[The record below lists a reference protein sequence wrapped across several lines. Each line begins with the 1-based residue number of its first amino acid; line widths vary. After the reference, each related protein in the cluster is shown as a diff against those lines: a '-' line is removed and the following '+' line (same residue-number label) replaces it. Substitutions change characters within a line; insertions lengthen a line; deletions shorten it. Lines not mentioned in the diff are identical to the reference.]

1 MTPGKS
7 IVTMLLALGA
17 GAIVVGAA
25 GAGTLTVGKSGSGF
39 GTVTSN
45 IGGIACG
52 AACSDAF
59 NDGTNLTLT
68 ASADVGSQFTG
79 WLGPCTGAGSCQFT
93 LNGATTAVA
102 TFAAPVIGTPALD
115 VDDNTGCDALTDGLM
130 ALRYLFGLTGPAL
143 VAGALGPL
151 PGRSSES
158 AIGGFLADMRP
169 ALDVDGN
176 GQADALTDGLLAI
189 RYLFSLRGD
198 GLIANA
204 VGSGAIRDT
213 APDIEAKIATL
224 CAPPPVFPLTV
235 TKPGTGA
242 GTVTSAPPGV
252 SCGGDCAEN
261 YIAGTGVALTATPAA
276 GSAFSGWGIACAG
289 TSACK
294 VTMAGATSVSAGFTL
309 LDTNPACAS
318 NSFFGSISGDTGSGG
333 LATSGVGEKWIRV
346 RLTEDNQVPF
356 TQVYLSAMVV
366 LNSPVGTDYD
376 LYVYCLAC
384 GGTLAGSS
392 TSGGQPDV
400 VNVRRND
407 TLGSDESYDI
417 LIEVRYFSGNSG
429 GTWNLS
435 IQGNTAVGA
444 ATCP

>member
-45 IGGIACG
+45 IGGIVCG

-189 RYLFSLRGD
+189 RYLFGLRGD
-198 GLIANA
+198 SLIAGA
-204 VGSGAIRDT
+204 VGPDAIRDT

-224 CAPPPVFPLTV
+224 CAPPPAFSLSVA
-235 TKPGTGA
+235 KSGTGA
-242 GTVTSAPPGV
+242 GTVTSAPAGV

-261 YIAGTGVALTATPAA
+261 FFAGTGVALTATPAL
-276 GSAFSGWGIACAG
+276 GSFFGGWGTDCAG
-289 TSACK
+289 TSSCN
-294 VTMAGATSVSAGFTL
+294 VTMAGASSVSAGFTL
-309 LDTNPACAS
+309 LDTNPVCGNAL
-318 NSFFGSISGDTGSGG
+318 FLGSMSGDTGSGV
-333 LATSGVGEKWIRV
+333 LATSGIGEKWIRV
-346 RLTEDNQVPF
+346 RLTEDNQVGFDP
-356 TQVYLSAMVV
+356 VYLSATIA
-366 LNSPVGTDYD
+366 LTSPVGTDYD
-376 LYVYCLAC
+376 LYVYCLTC
-384 GGTLAGSS
+384 GGALAGSS
-392 TSGGQPDV
+392 TNTGQQDV

-407 TLGSDESYDI
+407 VLGDDDSYDAF
-417 LIEVRYFSGNSG
+417 IEVRYFSGNSG
-429 GTWNLS
+429 GMWSLS
-435 IQGNTAVGA
+435 IQGHTVTTA
-444 ATCP
+444 TPCQ